1 MDSVVLASCQFLE
14 FLLCRFLSLCFF
26 FFTQKTAYE
35 MRISVWSSDVCSSDL
50 FKATGERYVLAA
62 RLSGPL
68 KTAFPERKDDKQ
80 LREGKADGSI
90 ILVADSDLLA
100 DRMWVSVQSILG
112 QRAFNPFAGN
122 GDFVV
127 NAVDNLVGRTDQI
140 GRASCRERVWHYV
153 WNTGVA

>member
-1 MDSVVLASCQFLE
+1 
-14 FLLCRFLSLCFF
+14 
-26 FFTQKTAYE
+26 
-35 MRISVWSSDVCSSDL
+35 MRISDWSSDVCSSDL
-50 FKATGERYVLAA
+50 ALSLEPLLQSSADAAPASVDKVRFLPDPAKLYDGLKATGERYVLAA

-112 QRAFNPFAGN
+112 QRAFNPFAG
-122 GDFVV
+122 D
-127 NAVDNLVGRTDQI
+127 RK
-140 GRASCRERVWHYV
+140 
-153 WNTGVA
+153 